1 MLALLLAQV
10 SPEDVSL
17 EIERIHR
24 NWEFMWRGL
33 IAAWV
38 ILAIYVLMMVAR
50 QRKLKKEIDR
60 LRLMIQK

>member
-1 MLALLLAQV
+1 MLAPLLAQV
-10 SPEDVSL
+10 SPGDVSL

-33 IAAWV
+33 IAAWIV
-38 ILAIYVLMMVAR
+38 LAVYVVMMVGR
-50 QRKLKKEIDR
+50 QRKLRREIDR

>member
-1 MLALLLAQV
+1 MLAPLLAQV
-10 SPEDVSL
+10 SPGDVSL

-33 IAAWV
+33 IAAWIV
-38 ILAIYVLMMVAR
+38 LAVYVLMMVGR
-50 QRKLKKEIDR
+50 QRKLRQEIER

>member
-50 QRKLKKEIDR
+50 QRKLKKEIER

>member
-1 MLALLLAQV
+1 MLAPLLAQV
-10 SPEDVSL
+10 SPSDVSL

-38 ILAIYVLMMVAR
+38 VLAVYVVMMVCR
-50 QRKLKKEIDR
+50 QRKLRREIER

>member
-1 MLALLLAQV
+1 MLPLLIAQV

-50 QRKLKKEIDR
+50 QRKLKKEIER

>member
-1 MLALLLAQV
+1 MLAPLLAQV
-10 SPEDVSL
+10 SPGDVSL

-33 IAAWV
+33 IAAWI
-38 ILAIYVLMMVAR
+38 ILAVYVLMMVSR
-50 QRKLKKEIDR
+50 QRKLKHEIER

>member
-1 MLALLLAQV
+1 MLAPLLAQV
-10 SPEDVSL
+10 SPGDVSL

-33 IAAWV
+33 IAAWIV
-38 ILAIYVLMMVAR
+38 LAIYVVMMVGR
-50 QRKLKKEIDR
+50 QRKLRREIER

>member
-1 MLALLLAQV
+1 MLAPFLAQV
-10 SPEDVSL
+10 SPQDVSL

-33 IAAWV
+33 IAAWIV
-38 ILAIYVLMMVAR
+38 LAVYVVMMVGR
-50 QRKLKKEIDR
+50 QRKLRREIER

>member
-38 ILAIYVLMMVAR
+38 VLAIYVLMMVAR
-50 QRKLKKEIDR
+50 QRQLRKEIER

>member
-38 ILAIYVLMMVAR
+38 VLAIYVLLMVAR
-50 QRKLKKEIDR
+50 QRKLKKEIER

>member
-38 ILAIYVLMMVAR
+38 VLAIYVLMMVAR
-50 QRKLKKEIDR
+50 QRKLRKEIER
-60 LRLMIQK
+60 LRLVIQK

>member
-1 MLALLLAQV
+1 MLAPLLAQV
-10 SPEDVSL
+10 SPQDISL

-33 IAAWV
+33 IAAWIV
-38 ILAIYVLMMVAR
+38 LAAYVVLMVGR
-50 QRKLKKEIDR
+50 QRKLRREIER